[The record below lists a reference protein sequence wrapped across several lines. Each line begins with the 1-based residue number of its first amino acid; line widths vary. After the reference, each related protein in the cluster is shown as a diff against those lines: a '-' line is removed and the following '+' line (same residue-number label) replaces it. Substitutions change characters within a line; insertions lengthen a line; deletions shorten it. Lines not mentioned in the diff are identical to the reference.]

1 MIDIANTKIDFLY
14 QPNQRHTVKFG
25 SNYTYHEFT
34 PGNATGRS
42 GDVVFEPDEIFKQYS
57 NEGAIYISDDFEN
70 MTLIKRHKLIY
81 DCLDSIMKKDIHAIS
96 MKLVTNQEFNN

>member
-1 MIDIANTKIDFLY
+1 MKEIKMNEIQIKIKNLISKNINMIDFKIIDESHKHANHQKDT
-14 QPNQRHTVKFG
+14 NGGH
-25 SNYTYHEFT
+25 
-34 PGNATGRS
+34 
-42 GDVVFEPDEIFKQYS
+42 FKLF
-57 NEGAIYISDDFEN
+57 IISDDFEN

>member
-1 MIDIANTKIDFLY
+1 MNEIQIKIKNLISKNINMIDFKIIDES
-14 QPNQRHTVKFG
+14 HKH
-25 SNYTYHEFT
+25 SNHQKDTNGGH
-34 PGNATGRS
+34 
-42 GDVVFEPDEIFKQYS
+42 FKLF
-57 NEGAIYISDDFEN
+57 IISDDFEN